1 MFSRSLQAAEEYYR
15 ASLGL
20 LIVLQGLDASGKDST
35 IKHVMSGL
43 NFRLASRGDGP
54 RQEARR

>member
-20 LIVLQGLDASGKDST
+20 LIVLQGLDASGSAGA
-35 IKHVMSGL
+35 VL
-43 NFRLASRGDGP
+43 R
-54 RQEARR
+54 RQVTAALVVP